1 MLELKAPWP
10 MSVISE
16 TYNRGHNIFEL
27 LDILGIP
34 EFLGSGRKSSTLD
47 FERWTLDAGLWTLDA
62 GLWTLDAALWTLD
75 AAICTLDS
83 GHWILDTGHCR
94 WLL

>member
-1 MLELKAPWP
+1 

-34 EFLGSGRKSSTLD
+34 EFLGSGRKSSPLD
-47 FERWTLDAGLWTLDA
+47 FERWTLDSGRWALDARCCTVDAGRCNLHAGLWTLDS
-62 GLWTLDAALWTLD
+62 GYWTLSLTVVEQNQNPVSDFV
-75 AAICTLDS
+75 
-83 GHWILDTGHCR
+83 
-94 WLL
+94 